1 MKGHE
6 KMKKKNISAA
16 AAVMAAV
23 LSFGAI
29 APNTAVIAEA
39 VTSSASSSSS
49 SSAKMEA
56 ALKTVKSR
64 INIPEEFSEF
74 SYSTRTEKAV
84 EGYYFTWKAVN
95 AAGEVQKTINVTI
108 IDGIITRFSTS
119 DSYDYNNEPTLAKLS
134 KEKLRSCVSAAV
146 KALDPD
152 IADQIEVNE
161 NIDVDLHGDSAYVSL
176 SRKVNGLYFSKNV
189 GSVCVN
195 KNTGEVTS
203 FVLNWWNDAEF
214 EDASKAVDEKTMQ
227 QSYKDNVKLV
237 PSYTINNVYD
247 NKGNVTGKTAKL
259 ILSQDN
265 KVVFD
270 AATGKPTTMYDDYAK
285 ANNTANYSLYDTVSE
300 DYEED
305 CVEEAAED
313 IQADAAMGGDVSLT
327 AAEKQ
332 ALMDSGKYYSKTD
345 AVAILTKDKY
355 LNIGNDYVMEGGVFQ
370 EGDSPSGFVWQFSFY
385 KNTEKEYRS
394 AYVTMDA
401 ESGKIISFNKYAK
414 APSKTINIKTVNK
427 IAEQAA
433 EYYLPEIFG
442 EYKSAESNT
451 ADANKQT
458 SRNITFNRY
467 ANDIRVQGN
476 NIIINVNSEGEVMS
490 FSYSYDEVA
499 FPSADIISE
508 EKAYEKAFAQT
519 DFRLYYD
526 GYQRLDGKSC
536 IYMLYTVDD
545 FYLDAKSGKLCTSNG
560 TPITITEKT
569 EGCPYTDISGHW
581 AEKYITELYDYNIK
595 LSTDSD
601 NKFNPDEYITER
613 EFSELLRSVFYV
625 NVMPL
630 MYSDYSYSAANEFG
644 NDKLTKA
651 VAAKEFVLSAGG
663 KDFAEIKGIYKSP
676 FKDVD
681 PTRDDLGYIAIAYG
695 MGAVKADASGN
706 FNPEGKLTRGYAM
719 YMIYNYLKNNS

>member
-1 MKGHE
+1 
-6 KMKKKNISAA
+6 MKKKTLSAA

-23 LSFGAI
+23 I
-29 APNTAVIAEA
+29 ALGTVAPSSAVFAETAASS
-39 VTSSASSSSS
+39 SSASSSSA
-49 SSAKMEA
+49 AKMEE

-64 INIPEEFSEF
+64 INIPEEFTEF
-74 SYSTRTEKAV
+74 SYSTRTEKAI
-84 EGYYFTWKAVN
+84 EGYSFTWKAVN
-95 AAGEVQKTINVTI
+95 AAGEVQKSVSVTI
-108 IDGIITRFSTS
+108 MDGVITRFSTS
-119 DSYDYNNEPTLAKLS
+119 DAYEYSDTPTLAKLS
-134 KEKLRSCVSAAV
+134 KEKLRSCAESAI
-146 KALDPD
+146 KALNPD
-152 IADQIEVNE
+152 ISDQIEVNE
-161 NIDVDLHGDSAYVSL
+161 NLRVELHGDFAYVSF
-176 SRKVNGLYFSKNV
+176 SRKVNGLYFGKNA
-189 GSVCVN
+189 GSICIN
-195 KNTGEVTS
+195 KNTGEVES
-203 FVLNWWNDAEF
+203 FTLSWWNDAEF
-214 EDASKAVDEKTMQ
+214 EAASKAVDEKAME

-237 PSYTINNVYD
+237 PSYVITANYD
-247 NKGNVTGKTAKL
+247 ADGKAAGKTARL

-270 AATGKPTTMYDDYAK
+270 ASTGKPTTMYDDYAK
-285 ANNTANYSLYDTVSE
+285 ANNTANYSLYETVSE

-305 CVEEAAED
+305 VFEEESAVVSN
-313 IQADAAMGGDVSLT
+313 DAGGSTSVALT

-355 LNIGNDYVMEGGVFQ
+355 LNIGDDYVMESGVFG
-370 EGDSPSGFVWQFSFY
+370 EGNSPSGFTWQFSFY
-385 KNTEKEYRS
+385 KNTESEYRS

-414 APSKTINIKTVNK
+414 APTKTINIKTVNK
-427 IAEQAA
+427 VAEQAA

-458 SRNITFNRY
+458 SRTIIFNRY
-467 ANDIRVQGN
+467 VNDIVVKGN
-476 NIIINVNSEGEVMS
+476 NININVNSDGEVMS
-490 FSYSYDEVA
+490 FSYNYDEAV

-536 IYMLYTVDD
+536 IYMLYTVDE
-545 FYLDAKSGKLCTSNG
+545 FYLNAKTGQLCTSG
-560 TPITITEKT
+560 GEPITPKEKT

-581 AEKYITELYDYNIK
+581 AENYITSLYDYGIK
-595 LSTDSD
+595 LSVGSD
-601 NKFNPDEYITER
+601 NKFDPDAYITER
-613 EFSELLRSVFYV
+613 EFSELLRTVFYV

-630 MYSDYSYSAANEFG
+630 MYEDYSYSSAAEFG

-651 VAAKEFVLSAGG
+651 MAAKEFVLCAGG

-695 MGAVKADASGN
+695 MGAVKADSSGN